1 MQRRKLSSV
10 ELLLNG
16 ENRRVNAAT
25 VQELIEEYGLT
36 GKLVVV
42 EIDGDIVDKRYWNEK
57 KLEAGMKVELV
68 HFVGGG

>member
-1 MQRRKLSSV
+1 M

-42 EIDGDIVDKRYWNEK
+42 EIDGDIVDKRYWNGN

>member
-1 MQRRKLSSV
+1 M